1 MEEELREQL
10 GPLPGLA
17 EKAMFGGRAWLLDG
31 NLLCGASNKGMLV
44 RLGKGRDDW
53 ALEHPAIDRME
64 MRGRTLE
71 GWVRAGPD
79 AFGDD
84 EIRRRLLDAALDF
97 VRSLPPK

>member
-1 MEEELREQL
+1 MEELLREQL
-10 GPLPGLA
+10 GPLSGLA
-17 EKAMFGGRAWLLDG
+17 EKAMFGGRAWLLGG
-31 NLLCGASNKGMLV
+31 NLLCAASDKGMLI
-44 RLGKGRDDW
+44 RLGKGHDGW

-64 MRGRTLE
+64 MRGRALE

-84 EIRRRLLDAALDF
+84 DIRQRLLDAALAF